1 MLVKLL
7 RYIANMTTPNT
18 LSDFLTQVKEN
29 QLIWALQDK
38 ASEDWVVLDSIN
50 FEDTDVMPLWSTEAL
65 AKSHCV
71 EEWAEYIPVAITVA
85 DWMEFWVEDL
95 LEDGVIIGLNWQEN
109 DDCFELELAEFTQ
122 SLATVEAL

>member
-1 MLVKLL
+1 MSTD
-7 RYIANMTTPNT
+7 TT
-18 LSDFLTQVKEN
+18 LKSFLQQVKDTQE
-29 QLIWALQDK
+29 LWALQDK
-38 ASEDWVVLDSIN
+38 NSEDWVVLDSVN
-50 FEDTDVMPLWSTEAL
+50 FENTEVMPLWSTEAL

-71 EEWAEYIPVAITVA
+71 EEWADYVPAAISVA

>member
-1 MLVKLL
+1 MSTE
-7 RYIANMTTPNT
+7 TT
-18 LSDFLTQVKEN
+18 LKSFLNQIKEN
-29 QLIWALQDK
+29 QIIWALQDK

-65 AKSHCV
+65 AKSHCI

-95 LEDGVIIGLNWQEN
+95 LEDGVIIGLDWQEN
-109 DDCFELELAEFTQ
+109 EDCFELELAEFTQ
-122 SLATVEAL
+122 SLATVETL

>member
-1 MLVKLL
+1 
-7 RYIANMTTPNT
+7 MTTPNT
-18 LSDFLTQVKEN
+18 LSDFLTQAKEN

-109 DDCFELELAEFTQ
+109 DDCFELELSEFTQ

>member
-1 MLVKLL
+1 
-7 RYIANMTTPNT
+7 MTTPNT

-71 EEWAEYIPVAITVA
+71 EEWAEYTPVAIIVA

-122 SLATVEAL
+122 SLATVETL

>member
-1 MLVKLL
+1 MLAKLL

>member
-1 MLVKLL
+1 MLAKLL

-122 SLATVEAL
+122 SLAPVEAL